1 MTKHTLKIGVWQ
13 VRLQT
18 ELELAKR
25 YAALNNGAVR
35 PAYKG
40 PVDCAVTM
48 LRTEGIRSFYK
59 GMVQAQCV
67 CLLCL
72 SQCFVP
78 GGDIHTLTGD
88 PLSDNASPFVCSQ
101 VSPIVSNAPINAI
114 VFGVERS
121 ISRDLAEN
129 PRGMAPIMQHM
140 FAGMIAGA
148 AQCVVASPAEQV
160 KVLLQVERGSANP
173 LYKGPVDCTKYIV
186 RHPTCSLSRG

>member
-1 MTKHTLKIGVWQ
+1 MERCDLLT
-13 VRLQT
+13 R
-18 ELELAKR
+18 
-25 YAALNNGAVR
+25 
-35 PAYKG
+35 
-40 PVDCAVTM
+40 
-48 LRTEGIRSFYK
+48 
-59 GMVQAQCV
+59 AQSTAP
-67 CLLCL
+67 
-72 SQCFVP
+72 SQCFALKEYVP
-78 GGDIHTLTGD
+78 STRAWYKHSVCVCPVSCYVCARLWY
-88 PLSDNASPFVCSQ
+88 PHAHRRPPFDNASPFVCSQ

-121 ISRDLAEN
+121 ISRDLADN

-186 RHPTCSLSRG
+186 RNPTCSLSRG

>member
-1 MTKHTLKIGVWQ
+1 MWQ

-67 CLLCL
+67 CVPCLLLCL
-72 SQCFVP
+72 CQAVISTRSQETP
-78 GGDIHTLTGD
+78 
-88 PLSDNASPFVCSQ
+88 PSDNASPFVCSQ

-121 ISRDLAEN
+121 ISRDLADN

-186 RHPTCSLSRG
+186 RNPTCSLSRG